1 MLLKNRPVVYLLSLF
16 LLIACGKK
24 VESPTGMLE
33 KAKTEISES
42 KFTDATQLLRRLV
55 KQYPESPEAA
65 EAQYMLGDTFISA
78 AKDFEQA
85 VDEYRLVVSNYPES
99 RFAVNAQFMIG
110 YVYANFL
117 NEIEM
122 ARNEYNLFL
131 ELYADKAD
139 SGLVES
145 VRFELQNLGRDLNEI
160 SKLRHITS

>member
-1 MLLKNRPVVYLLSLF
+1 MLSNNRHIIYLLSLF
-16 LLIACGKK
+16 LFIGCSKK
-24 VESPTGMLE
+24 AESPAGMLE

-55 KQYPESPEAA
+55 EQYPESPEAA

-85 VDEYRLVVSNYPES
+85 VNEYKLVVGNYPES

-122 ARNEYNLFL
+122 ARKEYTRFL
-131 ELYADKAD
+131 DLYADKAD
-139 SGLVES
+139 SGLVQS
-145 VRFELQNLGRDLNEI
+145 VRFELENLGRDLNEI
-160 SKLRHITS
+160 PKLRHITS